1 MTDNDLNDAAEAER
15 LGDLAAAGQPAAA
28 HYREAQS
35 LLLPAGAVWTDRAAY
50 DQRMEAFERIQQKIY
65 ALEVQ
70 TEPLTVWD
78 FSPGLVVR
86 VCQSFRDYDG
96 QEIHAGEVL
105 HFLGSTYFPYDS
117 GHTLTFQEKV
127 IRLAGVVDEHELIIA
142 NAGNAWFQ
150 PQN

>member
-1 MTDNDLNDAAEAER
+1 
-15 LGDLAAAGQPAAA
+15 
-28 HYREAQS
+28 
-35 LLLPAGAVWTDRAAY
+35 LPAGAIWTDRAAY

-70 TEPLTVWD
+70 ATVPPVAEPTAPEVPAPVVEASPTHLTVWD

-86 VCQSFRDYDG
+86 VRQSFRDYDG

-117 GHTLTFQEKV
+117 GHTLTFAEKT
-127 IRLAGVVDEHELIIA
+127 IRLAGVVDEHEVIVA
-142 NAGNAWFQ
+142 NAGNAW
-150 PQN
+150 